1 MLGPGGEPGD
11 DNLCFPA
18 CKQDGGDGSSMIDF
32 MGPGTDGG
40 DWYSKFV
47 SVRSY
52 SRWGD
57 GTNFMCFGWPRQLE
71 GDIVFWTPWSASA
84 PYHTT
89 DRRLLVLCF
98 CWHTEP

>member
-1 MLGPGGEPGD
+1 MSVRALLASPPINISMLGPGGKAGD
-11 DNLCFPA
+11 SNLCFPA

-40 DWYSKFV
+40 DGYSIFV

-57 GTNFMCFGWPRQLE
+57 GTNFTVLVGL
-71 GDIVFWTPWSASA
+71 ASL
-84 PYHTT
+84 
-89 DRRLLVLCF
+89 RVI
-98 CWHTEP
+98 